1 MQKFGFRVLSQE
13 GLKREGEMITP
24 HGRVKTPVFMP
35 VGTRGSV
42 KAMSWEDMRGLGVE
56 IILGNTYHLHLRPG
70 EDLIAEMGGLQK
82 WSGWNGPMLTD
93 SGGFQVWSL
102 GQLRDSRGRKMVK
115 IEEEGVRFK
124 SHLDGS
130 WHEFTPESAIEIQ
143 RKLGADIIMI
153 LDQCT
158 GDEVSW
164 EEAKEAMERTH
175 RWAERAKQYWEKHGR
190 LSEQGKYQALF
201 GIIQGGKYEDLR
213 KESARFMVEMDF
225 DGIAIGGE
233 SIGYN
238 MDRTKKIISWLRE
251 LLPKNKP
258 LYTMGVGGNPGDVKE
273 MVELGVDM
281 MDCVAPTRQA
291 RNGALFHPD
300 YPKWRL
306 NIGKAEFAKDERVIY
321 EGCGCAVCRAGYS
334 RSYLHHLYRVR
345 ELSYYRYAS
354 IHNLW
359 MMVNGVD
366 G

>member
-1 MQKFGFRVLSQE
+1 MRKFEFKLLEKEGQRRV
-13 GLKREGEMITP
+13 GEIITP
-24 HGRVKTPVFMP
+24 HGKVRTPVFMP

-42 KAMSWEDMRGLGVE
+42 KALSWEDMWGLGAE
-56 IILGNTYHLHLRPG
+56 IVLGNTYHLHLKPG
-70 EDLIAEMGGLQK
+70 EDLIAEMGGLQQ
-82 WSGWNGPMLTD
+82 WTGWQGPMLTD

-102 GQLRDSRGRKMVK
+102 SQFRDKRGRRLVK
-115 IEEEGVRFK
+115 IDEEGVEFK

-130 WHEFTPESAIEIQ
+130 WHRFTPETAIEIQ

-153 LDQCT
+153 FDQCT

-164 EEAKEAMERTH
+164 EEAKLAMKKTH
-175 RWAERAKQYWEKHGR
+175 RWAKRAKEYWESKGR

-213 KESARFMVEMDF
+213 KESAKFMVEMGF

-238 MDRTKKIISWLRE
+238 MERTKEILGWLRE
-251 LLPKNKP
+251 LIPEEMP
-258 LYTMGVGGNPGDVKE
+258 LYTMGVGGNPGDVKA
-273 MVELGVDM
+273 MVDLGVDM

-291 RNGALFHPD
+291 RNGVVFHPD

-306 NIGKAEFAKDERVIY
+306 NIGKAEFARDERVID
-321 EGCGCAVCRAGYS
+321 EKCGCAVCQAGYT
-334 RSYLHHLYRVR
+334 RSYLHHLYRVG

-359 MMVNGVD
+359 KMVNSC
-366 G
+366 